1 MSILRFVKPGD
12 IVLGGVLL
20 AAAGV
25 LGFGTGSR
33 YAGEKHVVVEVSGE
47 RVMELSL
54 DSDVTRTVRGPL
66 GDTVI
71 KIEGGTVR
79 VIDSA
84 CPNDLCIKMGSISSA
99 GDAVVCV
106 PNHVIVTIRGG
117 KSDEELDGVTK

>member
-1 MSILRFVKPGD
+1 
-12 IVLGGVLL
+12 VLGVVLL
-20 AAAGV
+20 ASAGI
-25 LGFGTGSR
+25 LGFGNGSR

-47 RVMELSL
+47 LVMELSL

-71 KIEGGTVR
+71 KIENGTVR

-106 PNHVIVTIRGG
+106 PNRVFVTIRGG
-117 KSDEELDGVTK
+117 SSDEQLDGVTK